1 MPEEETVSRQAY
13 EALLEKL
20 ENAESE
26 IRKLKRQTRVN
37 DKLMETFRVNTLMQ
51 ENILKAIREDVDKTQ
66 LYSQQ
71 LLINC
76 PDIIFLLDSERKYR
90 LGSYLTNVLIGV
102 GMDED
107 KDVLTGRRFDDIAGR
122 YLPESMAKNILE
134 SVSLAEKGDTQ
145 RKDVVWDNFRF
156 EMTITPFYGDNGE
169 FWGVVVLMHDVSSLA
184 EAKELAET
192 ASRVKSEFLSNMSH
206 EIRTPMNAIIGMTAI
221 GESAADI
228 ERKNYALKKIGEAS
242 QHLLG
247 VINDIL
253 DMSKIEA
260 NKFELSSV
268 EFDFEKMLQRV
279 VNVIIFRADEKHQKL
294 TVHIDKK
301 IPRLLVGDDQRLAQ
315 VITNLLGNAVKF
327 TPEGGFVS
335 LNAHLLH
342 EEDDA
347 CTIQIEVADTG
358 IGISEEQQSKLFRSF
373 QQAESNT
380 SRKFGGTGLGLV
392 ISKNIVEMMNGE
404 IRIESKLNEGA
415 TFIFTVQ
422 LQICAEKSEDLLNSG
437 VNARSAHILAVDD
450 DADILEY
457 FSDVM
462 QYMGLS
468 CDCAA
473 NGAEALRLIEENG
486 PYDIYF
492 VDWRMPG
499 MDGIELT
506 GELKSRTPGKSV
518 VIMIS
523 ATEWGVIENDAKKSG
538 VDKFLSKPL
547 FPSAIADI
555 INECFGA
562 AEKRQADPL
571 PEETHSFEGFRV
583 LLAEDVEINREI
595 VSALLAPTMLTID
608 CAVNGVEAVRMFG
621 DMPERYDIVFMDVQ
635 MPEMD
640 GYEATRQIRALDVP
654 QAKKVPI
661 IAMTANVFKEDVEK
675 CRKAGMD
682 GHIGKPLD
690 IEELLTVLNMYLP
703 RPRDAVGES
712 SAIPSFAP
720 AKSLIL

>member
-1 MPEEETVSRQAY
+1 MPDEETVSRQAY
-13 EALLEKL
+13 ESLLEKL
-20 ENAESE
+20 QNAESE
-26 IRKLKRQTRVN
+26 VRKFKRQTHVN
-37 DKLMETFRVNTLMQ
+37 DKLMETLRVNMHTQ
-51 ENILKAIREDVDKTQ
+51 ENILNAMRKDVERTQ
-66 LYSQQ
+66 AYNRQ

-90 LGSYLTNVLIGV
+90 LGSYLTTVLIGA

-107 KDVLTGRRFDDIAGR
+107 KSVLTGRRFDDIAAR
-122 YLPESMAKNILE
+122 YLPRDMAENILE
-134 SVSLAEKGDTQ
+134 SVLLAEKGNTQ

-156 EMTITPFYGDNGE
+156 EMTVTPFYGDKAE
-169 FWGVVVLMHDVSSLA
+169 FLGVVVLMHDVTSLA

-221 GESAADI
+221 GESATDI
-228 ERKNYALKKIGEAS
+228 ERKDYALRKIGEAS

-260 NKFELSSV
+260 NKFELSV
-268 EFDFEKMLQRV
+268 EEFNFEKMLQRV
-279 VNVIIFRADEKHQKL
+279 VNVIVFRADEKRQKL

-335 LNAHLLH
+335 LNAYLLR
-342 EEDDA
+342 EEDGV
-347 CTIQIEVADTG
+347 CTVQIEVADTG
-358 IGISEEQQSKLFRSF
+358 IGISEEQQAKLFRSF

-380 SRKFGGTGLGLV
+380 SRKFGGTGLGLA
-392 ISKNIVEMMNGE
+392 ISKNIVELMTGE
-404 IRIESKLNEGA
+404 IRVESKLNEGA
-415 TFIFTVQ
+415 TFIFTVR
-422 LQICAEKSEDLLNSG
+422 LQIGAEESEEFLNPG
-437 VNARSAHILAVDD
+437 VNVSNVHILVVDD

-462 QYMGLS
+462 QHMGLS

-473 NGAEALRLIEENG
+473 GGSEALRLVERSG

-499 MDGIELT
+499 MDGVELT
-506 GELKSRTPGKSV
+506 SELKSRTPGKSV

-523 ATEWGVIENDAKKSG
+523 ATEWGVIENDAKKAG

-555 INECFGA
+555 INECIGA
-562 AEKRQADPL
+562 ARKRQAEPR
-571 PEETHSFEGFRV
+571 PEETRCFQGFHV

-595 VSALLAPTMLTID
+595 VSALLEPTLLAID
-608 CAVNGVEAVRMFG
+608 CAVNGAEAVRMFS

-640 GYEATRQIRALDVP
+640 GYEATRRIRALDVP
-654 QAKKVPI
+654 QAKKIPI
-661 IAMTANVFKEDVEK
+661 IAMTANVFREDIEK
-675 CRKAGMD
+675 CREAGMD

-690 IEELLTVLNMYLP
+690 MEELLAVLNVYLP
-703 RPRDAVGES
+703 KMRRDYLSKKGGSNYEIV
-712 SAIPSFAP
+712 
-720 AKSLIL
+720 

>member
-1 MPEEETVSRQAY
+1 MPDEEVVTRQAY

-20 ENAESE
+20 KNAESE
-26 IRKLKRQTRVN
+26 VRKLKRQAHVN
-37 DKLMETFRVNTLMQ
+37 DKLMETFRVNTLTQ
-51 ENILKAIREDVDKTQ
+51 ENILNTIRKDIERTQ
-66 LYSQQ
+66 VYNQQ

-76 PDIIFLLDSERKYR
+76 PDIIFLLDSERKFR
-90 LGSYLTNVLIGV
+90 LGTYLTTVLIGV

-107 KDVLTGRRFDDIAGR
+107 KSVLNGRCFDDIAAR
-122 YLPESMAKNILE
+122 YLPRDMADDILE
-134 SVSLAEKGDTQ
+134 AVLLAEKGEAQ
-145 RKDVVWDNFRF
+145 RKDVAWDNFRF
-156 EMTITPFYGDNGE
+156 EMAITPFYSDKGE
-169 FWGVVVLMHDVSSLA
+169 FMGVLVLMHDVTSLA

-206 EIRTPMNAIIGMTAI
+206 EIRTPMNAIIGMTTI
-221 GESAADI
+221 GESATDI
-228 ERKNYALKKIGEAS
+228 ERKNYALRKIGEAS

-260 NKFELSSV
+260 NKFELSEE

-294 TVHIDKK
+294 TVHIDNE

-315 VITNLLGNAVKF
+315 VITNLLGNAAKF
-327 TPEGGFVS
+327 TPEGGSIS
-335 LNAHLLH
+335 LKARMIR
-342 EEDDA
+342 EEEGV

-358 IGISEEQQSKLFRSF
+358 IGISEEQRAKLFRSF

-380 SRKFGGTGLGLV
+380 SRKFGGTGLGLA

-404 IRIESKLNEGA
+404 IRVESKLNEGA
-415 TFIFTVQ
+415 AFIFTVR
-422 LQICAEKSEDLLNSG
+422 LRSCAEKIREFLNPG
-437 VNARSAHILAVDD
+437 VNAGNVHILVVDD

-462 QYMGLS
+462 RRMGLP

-473 NGAEALRLIEENG
+473 DGSEALRMVGQIG

-506 GELKSRTPGKSV
+506 SELKSRTPGKSV

-523 ATEWGVIENDAKKSG
+523 AAEWGIIESDAKKAG
-538 VDKFLSKPL
+538 VDKFLPKPL

-562 AEKRQADPL
+562 SRRQQALPQ
-571 PEETHSFEGFRV
+571 PEETLCLEGFRA

-595 VSALLAPTMLTID
+595 VSSLLEPTLLAID
-608 CAVNGVEAVRMFG
+608 CAGNGVEAVRMFG

-640 GYEATRQIRALDVP
+640 GYEATRRIRALDVP
-654 QAKKVPI
+654 RAKKIPI
-661 IAMTANVFKEDVEK
+661 IAMTANVFREDIEK
-675 CRKAGMD
+675 CREAGMD
-682 GHIGKPLD
+682 DHIGKPLD
-690 IEELLTVLNMYLP
+690 MEELLAVLNEYLP
-703 RPRDAVGES
+703 KMRDEIEKPSIKAV
-712 SAIPSFAP
+712 F
-720 AKSLIL
+720 